1 MPAVVCD
8 SSTWIHLARINQL
21 SLLRTF
27 MAIRAKLTGKIESLR
42 DELERLRNDGGSWI
56 GKYVRWKQ

>member
-1 MPAVVCD
+1 
-8 SSTWIHLARINQL
+8 
-21 SLLRTF
+21 

-56 GKYVRWKQ
+56 GKDVFNRALKAVGEN